1 MLFAAIWMDLEITLV
16 KVNQTQKD
24 KYMLSFMCVIL
35 KSDTVSNLG
44 CYSVWSMKSFQNNY
58 CFHREKEEIFFF

>member
-24 KYMLSFMCVIL
+24 KYMISFMCVIL
-35 KSDTVSNLG
+35 KSDTN
-44 CYSVWSMKSFQNNY
+44 
-58 CFHREKEEIFFF
+58 